1 MSFQIHAKVIK
12 KVYSKDSF
20 YIWSCIPMDGNREVQ
35 INRYGN
41 FSLTGELGYLS
52 ENKEYDFVLE
62 EGKASKYGMSYT
74 VVDCPSIG
82 MENLNNLT
90 DAEKKAIL
98 MDCTSSEKIAD
109 NILSAYPDFINT
121 VLTEGKEAIDTKNI
135 KGVGEA
141 YLSAYARI
149 LNDKYKYFAFIHSDD
164 LKDYQLT
171 LKESKWL
178 LDNYSSEMVK
188 EKFKNNPYAVLA
200 ELGRKFDKSDELILS
215 IRPELKESDAR
226 TEGLILDVLDRNEE
240 DGSTRLNGSL
250 LFRVCKEDYNCPEL
264 LPKLKNVA
272 EESPYIYYDEQSKDL
287 SKMATY
293 VAECNVNSFVKE
305 KLANSSQLDID
316 WKKYGEELSDEQKQL
331 LKLFCEN
338 NFVLLTGSA
347 GCVDRDTEYFNGK
360 EWKKICDYT
369 NGEKVLQYN
378 SDGTTTLVNPMRY
391 VKLPCNTMYHF
402 ETKYGLDQTIS
413 DDHTMIF
420 DMIHTKGHEH
430 KEYIHEL
437 VEWRANDFINLQNEN
452 MFNGNQFKFRTSFK
466 YDGDGI
472 DLSDDEIKLM
482 CAVICDGTF
491 ICKNSNRCRF
501 HIKKDRKKDELR
513 KIFQA
518 LNLEYK
524 EHESSAIGYT
534 DFYVYVPRHDKV
546 FTEYYYGCNNHQ
558 LSVIC
563 DNVLQWD
570 GNVNTTEHGEI
581 RKRFSTTIKQTADF
595 IQFAFS
601 ACGYRATIKIN
612 DRRGRI
618 RIVNNKEYNTHSIE
632 YNVIITNRNLVGLST
647 IFNSHSEPTKIEK
660 VKTKDGFKYCFTVPS
675 HMLVLRRN
683 NKIFI
688 TGNCGKTFS
697 LKALINLIED
707 NGMTYKCLAPTG
719 IASLRMSESIN
730 RPASTI
736 HRQCMGS
743 NAVINTDVLIV
754 DECSMVDLQVF
765 NMMLRTIDNPNIR
778 IVLVG
783 DFAQVLPIGVGEV
796 FVDLINSNIVP
807 RANLTKVFRYGDSG
821 VLYVATNIRN
831 GKSFN
836 QTENAKWNGNEC
848 KVMNNYRF
856 IQTDDDDILE
866 TAKREYMNLINK
878 GIKKDNVIILSPF
891 NIGNFGTYNLNNT
904 IQAEVNPP
912 KAGEMEWERK
922 IGSKLITFRIDD
934 RVINT
939 KNDYEALTVEAY
951 EEIEKSGGLL
961 KADDVKTLTT
971 QVFNGER
978 GVIESIDD
986 KKMIVKFGE
995 QLIVYDK
1002 LKMYNLL
1009 LAYSIST
1016 HKSQGSEAD
1025 YVINIISPMH
1035 KRMLNRNILYV
1046 ADTRSKVKQIDIGS
1060 LTTFNSALLVDGTTE
1075 RNTWLKELLLSDV
1088 EPHPIDETKE

>member
-316 WKKYGEELSDEQKQL
+316 WEKYGEELSDEQKQL
-331 LKLFCEN
+331 LKYFCDY

-347 GCVDRDTEYFNGK
+347 G
-360 EWKKICDYT
+360 
-369 NGEKVLQYN
+369 
-378 SDGTTTLVNPMRY
+378 
-391 VKLPCNTMYHF
+391 
-402 ETKYGLDQTIS
+402 
-413 DDHTMIF
+413 
-420 DMIHTKGHEH
+420 
-430 KEYIHEL
+430 
-437 VEWRANDFINLQNEN
+437 
-452 MFNGNQFKFRTSFK
+452 
-466 YDGDGI
+466 
-472 DLSDDEIKLM
+472 
-482 CAVICDGTF
+482 
-491 ICKNSNRCRF
+491 
-501 HIKKDRKKDELR
+501 
-513 KIFQA
+513 
-518 LNLEYK
+518 
-524 EHESSAIGYT
+524 
-534 DFYVYVPRHDKV
+534 
-546 FTEYYYGCNNHQ
+546 
-558 LSVIC
+558 
-563 DNVLQWD
+563 
-570 GNVNTTEHGEI
+570 
-581 RKRFSTTIKQTADF
+581 
-595 IQFAFS
+595 
-601 ACGYRATIKIN
+601 
-612 DRRGRI
+612 
-618 RIVNNKEYNTHSIE
+618 
-632 YNVIITNRNLVGLST
+632 
-647 IFNSHSEPTKIEK
+647 
-660 VKTKDGFKYCFTVPS
+660 
-675 HMLVLRRN
+675 
-683 NKIFI
+683 
-688 TGNCGKTFS
+688 CGKTFS

-796 FVDLINSNIVP
+796 FVDLINSNLVP

-836 QTENAKWNGNEC
+836 HTENAKWNGNEC

-866 TAKREYMNLINK
+866 TTKREYMNLINK

-922 IGSKLITFRIDD
+922 IGSKLITFRIGD

-961 KADDVKTLTT
+961 KADDVKALTT

-1035 KRMLNRNILYV
+1035 KRLLNRYILFV

-1060 LTTFNSALLVDGTTE
+1060 LTSFNSALLVDGTTE

>member
-316 WKKYGEELSDEQKQL
+316 WEKYGEELSDEQKQL
-331 LKLFCEN
+331 LKYFCDY

-347 GCVDRDTEYFNGK
+347 G
-360 EWKKICDYT
+360 
-369 NGEKVLQYN
+369 
-378 SDGTTTLVNPMRY
+378 
-391 VKLPCNTMYHF
+391 
-402 ETKYGLDQTIS
+402 
-413 DDHTMIF
+413 
-420 DMIHTKGHEH
+420 
-430 KEYIHEL
+430 
-437 VEWRANDFINLQNEN
+437 
-452 MFNGNQFKFRTSFK
+452 
-466 YDGDGI
+466 
-472 DLSDDEIKLM
+472 
-482 CAVICDGTF
+482 
-491 ICKNSNRCRF
+491 
-501 HIKKDRKKDELR
+501 
-513 KIFQA
+513 
-518 LNLEYK
+518 
-524 EHESSAIGYT
+524 
-534 DFYVYVPRHDKV
+534 
-546 FTEYYYGCNNHQ
+546 
-558 LSVIC
+558 
-563 DNVLQWD
+563 
-570 GNVNTTEHGEI
+570 
-581 RKRFSTTIKQTADF
+581 
-595 IQFAFS
+595 
-601 ACGYRATIKIN
+601 
-612 DRRGRI
+612 
-618 RIVNNKEYNTHSIE
+618 
-632 YNVIITNRNLVGLST
+632 
-647 IFNSHSEPTKIEK
+647 
-660 VKTKDGFKYCFTVPS
+660 
-675 HMLVLRRN
+675 
-683 NKIFI
+683 
-688 TGNCGKTFS
+688 CGKTFS

-730 RPASTI
+730 RPTSTI

-783 DFAQVLPIGVGEV
+783 DYAQVLPIGVGEV

-866 TAKREYMNLINK
+866 TTKREYMNLINK

-904 IQAEVNPP
+904 IQVEVNPP

-922 IGSKLITFRIDD
+922 IGSKLITFRIGD

-961 KADDVKTLTT
+961 KADDVKALTT

-1046 ADTRSKVKQIDIGS
+1046 ADTRSKIKQIDIGS
-1060 LTTFNSALLVDGTTE
+1060 LTAFNSALLVDGTTE

>member
-135 KGVGEA
+135 KGVGDA

-149 LNDKYKYFAFIHSDD
+149 LNDKYKYFAFIHSDE

-178 LDNYSSEMVK
+178 LDNYSTEMVK
-188 EKFKNNPYAVLA
+188 EKIKNNPYALLS

-316 WKKYGEELSDEQKQL
+316 WEKYGEELSDEQKQL

-360 EWKKICDYT
+360 EWKKICNYNGEEVLVYNPST
-369 NGEKVLQYN
+369 NGFFLEYPSKYIN
-378 SDGTTTLVNPMRY
+378 EN
-391 VKLPCNTMYHF
+391 NTFMYHF
-402 ETKYGLDQTIS
+402 I
-413 DDHTMIF
+413 
-420 DMIHTKGHEH
+420 
-430 KEYIHEL
+430 
-437 VEWRANDFINLQNEN
+437 
-452 MFNGNQFKFRTSFK
+452 GN
-466 YDGDGI
+466 GI
-472 DLSDDEIKLM
+472 DEVFSPD
-482 CAVICDGTF
+482 
-491 ICKNSNRCRF
+491 
-501 HIKKDRKKDELR
+501 HI
-513 KIFQA
+513 I
-518 LNLEYK
+518 
-524 EHESSAIGYT
+524 T
-534 DFYVYVPRHDKV
+534 V
-546 FTEYYYGCNNHQ
+546 
-558 LSVIC
+558 
-563 DNVLQWD
+563 
-570 GNVNTTEHGEI
+570 
-581 RKRFSTTIKQTADF
+581 
-595 IQFAFS
+595 
-601 ACGYRATIKIN
+601 
-612 DRRGRI
+612 
-618 RIVNNKEYNTHSIE
+618 VNNKNNKMVDIPVKIFVKLKYNDRINYSCATLNGLIPM
-632 YNVIITNRNLVGLST
+632 NCDIDVITNENNVNIDVS
-647 IFNSHSEPTKIEK
+647 K
-660 VKTKDGFKYCFTVPS
+660 KYCFSVSTE
-675 HMLVLRRN
+675 HLLLRRN
-683 NKIFI
+683 GHTFI
-688 TGNCGKTFS
+688 THNCGKTFS

-730 RPASTI
+730 RPTSTI

-783 DFAQVLPIGVGEV
+783 DFAQVLPIGIGEV
-796 FVDLINSNIVP
+796 FVDLIKSNIVP

-836 QTENAKWNGNEC
+836 QTEKAKWDGNEC

-856 IQTDDDDILE
+856 IQTDDDMILE

-878 GIKKDNVIILSPF
+878 GVKKDNVIILSPF

-922 IGSKLITFRIDD
+922 IGSKLITFRIGD

-939 KNDYEALTVEAY
+939 KNDYEALTIEAY

-961 KADDVKTLTT
+961 KADDVKALTT

-1046 ADTRSKVKQIDIGS
+1046 ADTRSKIKQIDIGS
-1060 LTTFNSALLVDGTTE
+1060 LTAFNSALLVDGTTE

>member
-316 WKKYGEELSDEQKQL
+316 WEKYGEELSDEQKQL
-331 LKLFCEN
+331 LKYFCDY

-347 GCVDRDTEYFNGK
+347 G
-360 EWKKICDYT
+360 
-369 NGEKVLQYN
+369 
-378 SDGTTTLVNPMRY
+378 
-391 VKLPCNTMYHF
+391 
-402 ETKYGLDQTIS
+402 
-413 DDHTMIF
+413 
-420 DMIHTKGHEH
+420 
-430 KEYIHEL
+430 
-437 VEWRANDFINLQNEN
+437 
-452 MFNGNQFKFRTSFK
+452 
-466 YDGDGI
+466 
-472 DLSDDEIKLM
+472 
-482 CAVICDGTF
+482 
-491 ICKNSNRCRF
+491 
-501 HIKKDRKKDELR
+501 
-513 KIFQA
+513 
-518 LNLEYK
+518 
-524 EHESSAIGYT
+524 
-534 DFYVYVPRHDKV
+534 
-546 FTEYYYGCNNHQ
+546 
-558 LSVIC
+558 
-563 DNVLQWD
+563 
-570 GNVNTTEHGEI
+570 
-581 RKRFSTTIKQTADF
+581 
-595 IQFAFS
+595 
-601 ACGYRATIKIN
+601 
-612 DRRGRI
+612 
-618 RIVNNKEYNTHSIE
+618 
-632 YNVIITNRNLVGLST
+632 
-647 IFNSHSEPTKIEK
+647 
-660 VKTKDGFKYCFTVPS
+660 
-675 HMLVLRRN
+675 
-683 NKIFI
+683 
-688 TGNCGKTFS
+688 CGKTFS

-783 DFAQVLPIGVGEV
+783 DYAQVLPIGVGEV

-866 TAKREYMNLINK
+866 TTKREYMNLINK

-904 IQAEVNPP
+904 IQVEVNPP

-922 IGSKLITFRIDD
+922 IGSKLITFRIGD

-961 KADDVKTLTT
+961 KADDVKALTT

-1046 ADTRSKVKQIDIGS
+1046 ADTRSKIKQIDIGS
-1060 LTTFNSALLVDGTTE
+1060 LTAFNSALLVDGTTE

>member
-226 TEGLILDVLDRNEE
+226 AEGLILDVLDRNEE

-316 WKKYGEELSDEQKQL
+316 WEKYGEELSDEQKQL
-331 LKLFCEN
+331 LKYFCDY

-347 GCVDRDTEYFNGK
+347 G
-360 EWKKICDYT
+360 
-369 NGEKVLQYN
+369 
-378 SDGTTTLVNPMRY
+378 
-391 VKLPCNTMYHF
+391 
-402 ETKYGLDQTIS
+402 
-413 DDHTMIF
+413 
-420 DMIHTKGHEH
+420 
-430 KEYIHEL
+430 
-437 VEWRANDFINLQNEN
+437 
-452 MFNGNQFKFRTSFK
+452 
-466 YDGDGI
+466 
-472 DLSDDEIKLM
+472 
-482 CAVICDGTF
+482 
-491 ICKNSNRCRF
+491 
-501 HIKKDRKKDELR
+501 
-513 KIFQA
+513 
-518 LNLEYK
+518 
-524 EHESSAIGYT
+524 
-534 DFYVYVPRHDKV
+534 
-546 FTEYYYGCNNHQ
+546 
-558 LSVIC
+558 
-563 DNVLQWD
+563 
-570 GNVNTTEHGEI
+570 
-581 RKRFSTTIKQTADF
+581 
-595 IQFAFS
+595 
-601 ACGYRATIKIN
+601 
-612 DRRGRI
+612 
-618 RIVNNKEYNTHSIE
+618 
-632 YNVIITNRNLVGLST
+632 
-647 IFNSHSEPTKIEK
+647 
-660 VKTKDGFKYCFTVPS
+660 
-675 HMLVLRRN
+675 
-683 NKIFI
+683 
-688 TGNCGKTFS
+688 CGKTFS

-736 HRQCMGS
+736 HRQCMGV

-783 DFAQVLPIGVGEV
+783 DYAQVLPIGVGEV

-866 TAKREYMNLINK
+866 TTKREYMNLINK

-922 IGSKLITFRIDD
+922 IGSKLITFRIGD

-951 EEIEKSGGLL
+951 EEIEKSSGLL
-961 KADDVKTLTT
+961 KADDVKALTT

>member
-316 WKKYGEELSDEQKQL
+316 WEKYGEELSDEQKQL
-331 LKLFCEN
+331 LKYFCDY

-347 GCVDRDTEYFNGK
+347 G
-360 EWKKICDYT
+360 
-369 NGEKVLQYN
+369 
-378 SDGTTTLVNPMRY
+378 
-391 VKLPCNTMYHF
+391 
-402 ETKYGLDQTIS
+402 
-413 DDHTMIF
+413 
-420 DMIHTKGHEH
+420 
-430 KEYIHEL
+430 
-437 VEWRANDFINLQNEN
+437 
-452 MFNGNQFKFRTSFK
+452 
-466 YDGDGI
+466 
-472 DLSDDEIKLM
+472 
-482 CAVICDGTF
+482 
-491 ICKNSNRCRF
+491 
-501 HIKKDRKKDELR
+501 
-513 KIFQA
+513 
-518 LNLEYK
+518 
-524 EHESSAIGYT
+524 
-534 DFYVYVPRHDKV
+534 
-546 FTEYYYGCNNHQ
+546 
-558 LSVIC
+558 
-563 DNVLQWD
+563 
-570 GNVNTTEHGEI
+570 
-581 RKRFSTTIKQTADF
+581 
-595 IQFAFS
+595 
-601 ACGYRATIKIN
+601 
-612 DRRGRI
+612 
-618 RIVNNKEYNTHSIE
+618 
-632 YNVIITNRNLVGLST
+632 
-647 IFNSHSEPTKIEK
+647 
-660 VKTKDGFKYCFTVPS
+660 
-675 HMLVLRRN
+675 
-683 NKIFI
+683 
-688 TGNCGKTFS
+688 CGKTFS

-736 HRQCMGS
+736 HRQCMGA

-856 IQTDDDDILE
+856 IQTDDDNILE

-922 IGSKLITFRIDD
+922 IGSKLITFRIGD

-961 KADDVKTLTT
+961 KADDVKALTT

>member
-305 KLANSSQLDID
+305 KLANSYQLDID
-316 WKKYGEELSDEQKQL
+316 WEKYGEELSDEQKQL
-331 LKLFCEN
+331 LKYFCDY

-347 GCVDRDTEYFNGK
+347 G
-360 EWKKICDYT
+360 
-369 NGEKVLQYN
+369 
-378 SDGTTTLVNPMRY
+378 
-391 VKLPCNTMYHF
+391 
-402 ETKYGLDQTIS
+402 
-413 DDHTMIF
+413 
-420 DMIHTKGHEH
+420 
-430 KEYIHEL
+430 
-437 VEWRANDFINLQNEN
+437 
-452 MFNGNQFKFRTSFK
+452 
-466 YDGDGI
+466 
-472 DLSDDEIKLM
+472 
-482 CAVICDGTF
+482 
-491 ICKNSNRCRF
+491 
-501 HIKKDRKKDELR
+501 
-513 KIFQA
+513 
-518 LNLEYK
+518 
-524 EHESSAIGYT
+524 
-534 DFYVYVPRHDKV
+534 
-546 FTEYYYGCNNHQ
+546 
-558 LSVIC
+558 
-563 DNVLQWD
+563 
-570 GNVNTTEHGEI
+570 
-581 RKRFSTTIKQTADF
+581 
-595 IQFAFS
+595 
-601 ACGYRATIKIN
+601 
-612 DRRGRI
+612 
-618 RIVNNKEYNTHSIE
+618 
-632 YNVIITNRNLVGLST
+632 
-647 IFNSHSEPTKIEK
+647 
-660 VKTKDGFKYCFTVPS
+660 
-675 HMLVLRRN
+675 
-683 NKIFI
+683 
-688 TGNCGKTFS
+688 CGKTFS

-736 HRQCMGS
+736 HRQCMS
-743 NAVINTDVLIV
+743 ANAVIDTDVLIV

-866 TAKREYMNLINK
+866 TTKREYMNLINK

-922 IGSKLITFRIDD
+922 IGSKLITFRIGD

-961 KADDVKTLTT
+961 KADDVKALTT

>member
-240 DGSTRLNGSL
+240 DGSTRLNGSF

-316 WKKYGEELSDEQKQL
+316 WEKYGEELSNEQKQL
-331 LKLFCEN
+331 LKYFCDY

-347 GCVDRDTEYFNGK
+347 G
-360 EWKKICDYT
+360 
-369 NGEKVLQYN
+369 
-378 SDGTTTLVNPMRY
+378 
-391 VKLPCNTMYHF
+391 
-402 ETKYGLDQTIS
+402 
-413 DDHTMIF
+413 
-420 DMIHTKGHEH
+420 
-430 KEYIHEL
+430 
-437 VEWRANDFINLQNEN
+437 
-452 MFNGNQFKFRTSFK
+452 
-466 YDGDGI
+466 
-472 DLSDDEIKLM
+472 
-482 CAVICDGTF
+482 
-491 ICKNSNRCRF
+491 
-501 HIKKDRKKDELR
+501 
-513 KIFQA
+513 
-518 LNLEYK
+518 
-524 EHESSAIGYT
+524 
-534 DFYVYVPRHDKV
+534 
-546 FTEYYYGCNNHQ
+546 
-558 LSVIC
+558 
-563 DNVLQWD
+563 
-570 GNVNTTEHGEI
+570 
-581 RKRFSTTIKQTADF
+581 
-595 IQFAFS
+595 
-601 ACGYRATIKIN
+601 
-612 DRRGRI
+612 
-618 RIVNNKEYNTHSIE
+618 
-632 YNVIITNRNLVGLST
+632 
-647 IFNSHSEPTKIEK
+647 
-660 VKTKDGFKYCFTVPS
+660 
-675 HMLVLRRN
+675 
-683 NKIFI
+683 
-688 TGNCGKTFS
+688 CGKTFS

-831 GKSFN
+831 GKPFS

-866 TAKREYMNLINK
+866 TTKREYMNLINK

-922 IGSKLITFRIDD
+922 IGSKLITFRIGD

-961 KADDVKTLTT
+961 KADDVKALTT

>member
-316 WKKYGEELSDEQKQL
+316 WEKYGEELSDEQKQL
-331 LKLFCEN
+331 LKYFCDY

-347 GCVDRDTEYFNGK
+347 G
-360 EWKKICDYT
+360 
-369 NGEKVLQYN
+369 
-378 SDGTTTLVNPMRY
+378 
-391 VKLPCNTMYHF
+391 
-402 ETKYGLDQTIS
+402 
-413 DDHTMIF
+413 
-420 DMIHTKGHEH
+420 
-430 KEYIHEL
+430 
-437 VEWRANDFINLQNEN
+437 
-452 MFNGNQFKFRTSFK
+452 
-466 YDGDGI
+466 
-472 DLSDDEIKLM
+472 
-482 CAVICDGTF
+482 
-491 ICKNSNRCRF
+491 
-501 HIKKDRKKDELR
+501 
-513 KIFQA
+513 
-518 LNLEYK
+518 
-524 EHESSAIGYT
+524 
-534 DFYVYVPRHDKV
+534 
-546 FTEYYYGCNNHQ
+546 
-558 LSVIC
+558 
-563 DNVLQWD
+563 
-570 GNVNTTEHGEI
+570 
-581 RKRFSTTIKQTADF
+581 
-595 IQFAFS
+595 
-601 ACGYRATIKIN
+601 
-612 DRRGRI
+612 
-618 RIVNNKEYNTHSIE
+618 
-632 YNVIITNRNLVGLST
+632 
-647 IFNSHSEPTKIEK
+647 
-660 VKTKDGFKYCFTVPS
+660 
-675 HMLVLRRN
+675 
-683 NKIFI
+683 
-688 TGNCGKTFS
+688 CGKTFS

-730 RPASTI
+730 RPTSTI

-783 DFAQVLPIGVGEV
+783 DFAQVLPIGIGEV
-796 FVDLINSNIVP
+796 FVDLIKSNIVP

-836 QTENAKWNGNEC
+836 QTEKAKWDGNEC

-856 IQTDDDDILE
+856 IQTDDDMILE

-878 GIKKDNVIILSPF
+878 GVKKDNVIILSPF

-922 IGSKLITFRIDD
+922 IGSKLITFRIGD

-939 KNDYEALTVEAY
+939 KNDYEALTIEAY

-961 KADDVKTLTT
+961 KADDVKALTT